1 MIYLSL
7 FWILVLMFIVVFL
20 IGKIFKIKEIPN
32 FYDNNGILFFLGLA
46 ALVIVA
52 IVSRDPILGL
62 NIPMELQWLGSLSVT
77 LFGAWQFYLNPL
89 KKRVNRMDRE
99 IGEIKSSVQAIRTDT
114 HLIKEKIIN
123 GKIKK

>member
-1 MIYLSL
+1 
-7 FWILVLMFIVVFL
+7 MFIVVFL
-20 IGKIFKIKEIPN
+20 IGKIFKIKEILN

-89 KKRVNRMDRE
+89 KKRVNKIERE
-99 IGEIKSSVQAIRTDT
+99 IEEIKSSVQAIRTDT